1 MTCNCCSRIVSPSFR
16 CCCPPQDPAVALP
29 APATW
34 SIALPTALPSICQLD
49 PSLHGGCQETC
60 IEPTSCSPS
69 TCQLSSSVHIGCQE
83 TCVEP
88 STCQPSVVVS
98 SPCQMPCYYPRSSIP
113 CSPCQGTYAGS
124 LDFGSSSYCSLGYRS
139 KICFPG
145 RCGSSGFRSL
155 YNEVPD
161 FPSLSCTNTLCYPVY
176 LLFSAYP
183 PSFCVPTCG
192 LCLSGTSC

>member
-60 IEPTSCSPS
+60 IEPTSC
-69 TCQLSSSVHIGCQE
+69 
-83 TCVEP
+83 
-88 STCQPSVVVS
+88 
-98 SPCQMPCYYPRSSIP
+98 QMPCYYPRSSIP

-145 RCGSSGFRSL
+145 RCGSSGFRFL

-161 FPSLSCTNTLCYPVY
+161 FPSLSCINTLCYPVY